1 MENTQI
7 VFLPGTQYIF
17 RYRKYQLAENVGTPD
32 SPSHTPTASMGSIP
46 LGARATSTS
55 TLLSEVSSLIK
66 MRPRLAG
73 RSGNKHSR
81 LRESVDVEALRH
93 VADGGA
99 GDAGEANDGNAT
111 GIEETKMSQSP
122 R

>member
-1 MENTQI
+1 
-7 VFLPGTQYIF
+7 
-17 RYRKYQLAENVGTPD
+17 
-32 SPSHTPTASMGSIP
+32 MGSIP

-73 RSGNKHSR
+73 RSSNKHSR

-93 VADGGA
+93 VADGCAENA
-99 GDAGEANDGNAT
+99 GDAGGAEERA
-111 GIEETKMSQSP
+111 ESEVKETKMSLSP
-122 R
+122 RYGKTLFFIVNIYD

>member
-1 MENTQI
+1 
-7 VFLPGTQYIF
+7 
-17 RYRKYQLAENVGTPD
+17 
-32 SPSHTPTASMGSIP
+32 MGSIP

-73 RSGNKHSR
+73 RSSNKHSR

-93 VADGGA
+93 VADGCA
-99 GDAGEANDGNAT
+99 GDVGNS
-111 GIEETKMSQSP
+111 EDRLESMVKETKMSLSP
-122 R
+122 RYVKCLKI